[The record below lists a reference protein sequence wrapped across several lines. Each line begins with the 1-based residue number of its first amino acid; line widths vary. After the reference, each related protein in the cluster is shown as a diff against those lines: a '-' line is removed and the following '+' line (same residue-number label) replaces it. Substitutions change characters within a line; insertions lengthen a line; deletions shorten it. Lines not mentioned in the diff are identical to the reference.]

1 MWPMATI
8 GRDRLPVSARS
19 CLASAFTASTGSAT
33 WKGPSDPGFV
43 SSGMSGFENPT
54 NPTRRPGSI
63 VNTFDFAHSGGVLPA
78 SSTMFAER

>member
-1 MWPMATI
+1 MWPMAMTAEI
-8 GRDRLPVSARS
+8 VFRS
-19 CLASAFTASTGSAT
+19 LAIFLASSFTAATGSAT
-33 WKGPSDPGFV
+33 WNGPSEPGFV

-54 NPTRRPGSI
+54 NPTRRPGPS